1 MDQRFAFAQDL
12 ARQAGALAHRHF
24 THRDALEVES
34 KGLQDWVSEADREV
48 EAMIRARIAAA
59 FPQDGFLGEES
70 GGAAAAEGEA
80 GAIWVVDPI
89 DGTAC
94 FLAGIP
100 TWCVSIALV
109 SRGEI
114 ELGVIYDPNVDE
126 LFAARRGQGARVNGT
141 PLPPLTATCLA
152 DGLFGLGHS
161 TRMPREAVVGF
172 MADLLQ
178 ADGMFMR
185 NGSGALMLAYV
196 AAGRLVGYF
205 EPHMNSWDTLAGFAL
220 IREAGGWTNDFLTG
234 DALESGNP
242 VAACAPA
249 LAEELGALLKGRI

>member
-1 MDQRFAFAQDL
+1 MDARFAFAQDL
-12 ARQAGALAHRHF
+12 AREAGALAHRHF
-24 THRDALEVES
+24 THRETLEVES

-70 GGAAAAEGEA
+70 GAAAAAEGGG
-80 GAIWVVDPI
+80 GAVWVVDPI

-100 TWCVSIALV
+100 TWCISIALV
-109 SRGEI
+109 SGGEI
-114 ELGVIYDPNVDE
+114 ELGVVYDPNAEE
-126 LFAARRGQGARVNGT
+126 LFAARRGQGAHLNGV
-141 PLPPLTATCLA
+141 PLAPLTARRLA

-161 TRMPREAVVGF
+161 TRVPAEAVVGF
-172 MADLLQ
+172 LADLLD
-178 ADGMFMR
+178 ADGMFVR

-205 EPHMNSWDTLAGFAL
+205 EPHMNAWDTLAGFAL
-220 IREAGGWTNDFLTG
+220 IREAGGWTNDYLTG
-234 DALESGNP
+234 DALESGNL

-249 LAEELGALLKGRI
+249 LAGELRTLLKGRI

>member
-1 MDQRFAFAQDL
+1 MEKRFAFAQDL
-12 ARQAGALAHRHF
+12 AREAGALARRRF
-24 THRDALEVES
+24 AGREALKIES

-70 GGAAAAEGEA
+70 GAAVAAEGEA
-80 GAIWVVDPI
+80 GPTWVVDPI

-109 SRGEI
+109 SQGEI
-114 ELGVIYDPNVDE
+114 ELGVVYDPNAEE
-126 LFAARRGQGARVNGT
+126 LFAARRGQGVRLNGA
-141 PLPPLTATCLA
+141 PLPPPTASRFA

-161 TRMPREAVVGF
+161 TRVPPEDLLGF

-178 ADGMFMR
+178 AGGMFVR

-205 EPHMNSWDTLAGFAL
+205 EPHMNAWDTLAGFAL
-220 IREAGGWTNDFLTG
+220 VREAGGWTNDYLTG
-234 DALESGNP
+234 DALQSGNP

-249 LAEELGALLKGRI
+249 LAGELGGLLKGRI

>member
-1 MDQRFAFAQDL
+1 MDARFAFAQDL
-12 ARQAGALAHRHF
+12 AREAGTLAQRHF
-24 THRDALEVES
+24 THREALEVES
-34 KGLQDWVSEADREV
+34 KGLQDWVSAADREV
-48 EAMIRARIAAA
+48 EAMIRTRIAAA
-59 FPQDGFLGEES
+59 FPRDGFLGEES
-70 GGAAAAEGEA
+70 GAAAAAEGEA
-80 GAIWVVDPI
+80 GAVWVVDPI

-100 TWCVSIALV
+100 AWCVSIALV

-114 ELGVIYDPNVDE
+114 ELGVVYDPNAE
-126 LFAARRGQGARVNGT
+126 EIFAARREQGARLNGV
-141 PLPPLTATCLA
+141 PLGPLTARRLA

-161 TRMPREAVVGF
+161 TRVPAEAVVGF
-172 MADLLQ
+172 LADLLR
-178 ADGMFMR
+178 AGGMFVR

-205 EPHMNSWDTLAGFAL
+205 EPHMNAWDTLAGFAL
-220 IREAGGWTNDFLTG
+220 IREAGGWTNDYLSG

>member
-1 MDQRFAFAQDL
+1 MDERFTFAQDL
-12 ARQAGALAHRHF
+12 ARQAGALAHQRF
-24 THRDALEVES
+24 SHREALTVES

-48 EAMIRARIAAA
+48 ETMIRARIAAA

-80 GAIWVVDPI
+80 GATWVVDPI

-109 SRGEI
+109 SGGEI
-114 ELGVIYDPNVDE
+114 ELGVVYDPNADE
-126 LFAARRGQGARVNGT
+126 LFAARHGQGALLNGVA
-141 PLPPLTATCLA
+141 LPPLTASRLA

-161 TRMPREAVVGF
+161 TRIPGEVVVGF
-172 MADLLQ
+172 LADLLQ
-178 ADGMFMR
+178 AGGMYMR

-205 EPHMNSWDTLAGFAL
+205 EPHMFAWDTLAGFAL
-220 IREAGGWTNDFLTG
+220 IREAGGWTNEFLTG
-234 DALESGNP
+234 DALHAGNP
-242 VAACAPA
+242 VAACAPG
-249 LAEELGALLKGRI
+249 LVEELATLLEGRI

>member
-1 MDQRFAFAQDL
+1 MEERFSLAQAL
-12 ARQAGALAHRHF
+12 AREAGALAHRLF
-24 THRDALEVES
+24 TDRDTLEIES
-34 KGLQDWVSEADREV
+34 KGPQDWVSRADREV
-48 EAMIRARIAAA
+48 EDLIRARIADA

-70 GGAAAAEGEA
+70 GAAAPAAGGEGA
-80 GAIWVVDPI
+80 VWVVDPI

-109 SRGEI
+109 SGGEI
-114 ELGVIYDPNVDE
+114 ELGVIYDPNADE
-126 LFAARRGQGARVNGT
+126 LFAAHRGQGARLNGA
-141 PLPPLTATCLA
+141 PLPSLTAGSLA

-161 TRMPREAVVGF
+161 ARVPAEAVVGF
-172 MADLLQ
+172 MRDLLR
-178 ADGMFMR
+178 AGGMFIR

-220 IREAGGWTNDFLTG
+220 IREAGGWTNDYLAG
-234 DALESGNP
+234 DALEKGNA

-249 LAEELGALLKGRI
+249 LEAELTGLLERLD

>member
-1 MDQRFAFAQDL
+1 
-12 ARQAGALAHRHF
+12 
-24 THRDALEVES
+24 
-34 KGLQDWVSEADREV
+34 
-48 EAMIRARIAAA
+48 MIRARVAAA

-70 GGAAAAEGEA
+70 GEAAAAEGEA

-109 SRGEI
+109 SQDEI
-114 ELGVIYDPNVDE
+114 ELGVIYDPNADE
-126 LFAARRGQGARVNGT
+126 LFAARRGEGARLNGSM
-141 PLPPLTATCLA
+141 LPPLRATRLA

-161 TRMPREAVVGF
+161 TRVPGEVVVGF

-178 ADGMFMR
+178 AGGMFMR

-220 IREAGGWTNDFLTG
+220 IREAGGWTNEFLNG
-234 DALESGNP
+234 DALHAGNP
-242 VAACAPA
+242 VAACAPG
-249 LAEELGALLKGRI
+249 LVEELNALLKGRI

>member
-1 MDQRFAFAQDL
+1 MERRFAFAQDL
-12 ARQAGALAHRHF
+12 AREAGALAHRRF
-24 THRDALEVES
+24 AHREALEIES

-48 EAMIRARIAAA
+48 EAMIRARIAVA

-70 GGAAAAEGEA
+70 GAVASVEGEA
-80 GAIWVVDPI
+80 GAVWVVDPI

-114 ELGVIYDPNVDE
+114 ELGVIYDPNAEE
-126 LFAARRGQGARVNGT
+126 LFAARRGQGARLNGA
-141 PLPPLTATCLA
+141 PLPPLSAGRFA

-161 TRMPREAVVGF
+161 TRVPAEALIGF
-172 MADLLQ
+172 MAALLR
-178 ADGMFMR
+178 AEGMFIC

-205 EPHMNSWDTLAGFAL
+205 EPHMNAWDTLAGFAL
-220 IREAGGWTNDFLTG
+220 IREAGGWTNDYLTG
-234 DALESGNP
+234 DALASGNP

-249 LAEELGALLKGRI
+249 LAEDLQALLRGRI